1 MSSEDSDEV
10 HIRRALTLAREASR
24 RGDNPFG
31 SLLVLDGEV
40 VAEARNAVHTADD
53 ITAHPEH
60 DLAKVAAREL
70 GPAASEAT
78 LYTSTEPC
86 PMCTGALYHAGVGR
100 VVYSAG
106 VEDVRELVGPGL
118 LIPCAELFERGQ
130 REVTVEGPVLRDAG
144 RAVHAECW

>member
-1 MSSEDSDEV
+1 MSTSEADEA
-10 HIRRALTLAREASR
+10 HIRRAVALAREAAD

-31 SLLVLDGEV
+31 SVLVVDSEI
-40 VAEARNAVHTADD
+40 VAEARNAVHTTDD
-53 ITAHPEH
+53 VTAHPEH
-60 DLAKVAAREL
+60 DLAKVAARDL
-70 GPAASEAT
+70 GPAAGEAT

-118 LIPCAELFERGQ
+118 LIPCAELFARGE
-130 REVTVEGPVLRDAG
+130 REVTVEGPILPEIG
-144 RAVHAECW
+144 RAVHEECW